1 MPRNRLNPNPP
12 EFWPAVRRGVQAAL
26 DTLPEGA
33 AEVTWDD
40 AEGGVEMT
48 PRTPDAA
55 RVAVLLNGGDE
66 VLVQAGRTW
75 FLSFGRADAIET
87 DLRQLLTAIFAG
99 GMESARVGNA
109 ARITTE
115 NGVVKVGDRS
125 TLPLPWAWR
134 RPEIGRA
141 HV

>member
-134 RPEIGRA
+134 RPVRYPA
-141 HV
+141 WA